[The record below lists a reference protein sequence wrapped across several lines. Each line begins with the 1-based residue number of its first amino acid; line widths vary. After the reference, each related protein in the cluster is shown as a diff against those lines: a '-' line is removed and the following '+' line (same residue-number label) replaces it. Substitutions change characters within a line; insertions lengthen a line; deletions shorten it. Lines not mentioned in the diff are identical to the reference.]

1 MAQIE
6 DHLTQIKDRMATGE
20 REAPERLLKDLIG
33 QMGRLE
39 LSDWR
44 VDIEHMAN
52 QFQKKR
58 RRNILNLM
66 DIKIN
71 GESESTGRGSTSS
84 EAVGPPLATPA
95 TSLPVFSKFD
105 GDFRQALNDLHE
117 RHIFQWSTFYRDCLS
132 DYFERF
138 LKEMKH
144 PSPDDFFKAISEPL
158 AEHAHVAFAKGY
170 DHRIRTRS
178 HGEPPDWIPSPT
190 VHNNDPAIGKS
201 INGLSRFLAL
211 PLDFYSARSS
221 VVSGYHPTVS
231 LRVLVSAAV
240 SGILEGYSRIQ
251 FGGRAGG
258 EILPRFQR
266 QWVPYMAFLTPSH
279 AERVIG
285 SLAPGSLQSGLGL
298 SVLPLLDTLQ
308 KFFQRNNE
316 DYWPVPVAGQY
327 SWPRRRLSISIRSPR
342 SAVSQRLIEVA
353 AFLEGGFVEI
363 EDLKEAAGRQMVLVL
378 APLNPDVRKLVDDQE
393 SLKSIVVPVGQIPAD
408 TEDERNR
415 ARRTAADSAHQF
427 LDKALY
433 VLRSRLEADSPI
445 TYNFAREFP
454 LQEPKKAQFFHVPRT
469 SVRDLLRTFERRNGV
484 RLWCSVRR
492 SGKTTAC
499 LDMETT
505 TGDSTII
512 PQTCGASQDPEATAF
527 YQQMRR
533 AVESRRMVPETFV
546 EDVVAECVQFEVDGG
561 RTVLIIDE
569 YETLFGLMRN
579 AAKDDAATRYNV
591 VQPILDQLVRFSHD
605 NLLVFLGQQPDAHF
619 ILMDQN
625 QLAPYVTQDSF
636 PLFEHMPGTSK
647 GEFSELVGKILAGR
661 IECTAG
667 FLDALFEETA
677 GHPYLTAKV
686 LVEFVEW
693 LMERKQR
700 QLGLQ
705 VREEDFVDFS
715 RMKLDTRAVLQSPEH
730 DFFRHAVADALSEQG
745 YRDNPW
751 LFEAYWVLRLISDED
766 PTGFRL
772 DRSSFQELASRIP
785 VPKGGHLPECSEI
798 LRTAT
803 KANFLSQEEEYVS
816 VRIRTLGRV
825 AAAVRPALA

>member
-52 QFQKKR
+52 QFLKKR
-58 RRNILNLM
+58 RKNILELL
-66 DIKIN
+66 DEKIN
-71 GESESTGRGSTSS
+71 GDSKSTDGEPSS
-84 EAVGPPLATPA
+84 AEAAEPPPATPG
-95 TSLPVFSKFD
+95 TSPSIFSKFG

-117 RHIFQWSTFYRDCLS
+117 RHIFQWSTFYRDCLE
-132 DYFERF
+132 DYFDRF

-144 PSPDDFFKAISEPL
+144 PSSDDFFKAISEPL

-170 DHRIRTRS
+170 DHQIRTRL
-178 HGEPPDWIPSPT
+178 HGEPPDYIPLPAAR
-190 VHNNDPAIGKS
+190 NNDPAIGKS

-221 VVSGYHPTVS
+221 IVSEYQPTLT

-240 SGILEGYSRIQ
+240 RGILEGYSRIH
-251 FGGRAGG
+251 FGEKSGS

-266 QWVPYMAFLTPSH
+266 QWAPYMAFLTPDH
-279 AERVIG
+279 ARRVIG
-285 SLAPGSLQSGLGL
+285 SLAPGPLQDGLDL

-308 KFFQRNNE
+308 KFFERTSE
-316 DYWPVPVAGQY
+316 DYWPLPVAGQY
-327 SWPRRRLSISIRSPR
+327 SWPRRRLRISIRPPR

-378 APLNPDVRKLVDDQE
+378 APLKPDVRKLVDEQD
-393 SLKSIVVPVGQIPAD
+393 SLRSIIVPVGQIPAD
-408 TEDERNR
+408 TEEERNR
-415 ARRTAADSAHQF
+415 DRRTAADAAHRF

-433 VLRSRLEADSPI
+433 DLRSRLEADSPI
-445 TYNFAREFP
+445 TYNFAKEFP
-454 LQEPKKAQFFHVPRT
+454 LEEPNKARFFQVPRT

-512 PQTCGASQDPEATAF
+512 PQTCGTAPDAEATVF
-527 YQQMRR
+527 YQRMRH

-546 EDVVAECVQFEVDGG
+546 KDTIAECTRFEVDGG

-579 AAKDDAATRYNV
+579 AVKDDTAARYNV

-636 PLFEHMPGTSK
+636 PLFEHIPGTST
-647 GEFSELVGKILAGR
+647 GEFSELVGKILSGR
-661 IECTAG
+661 IECTPG

-677 GHPYLTAKV
+677 GHPYLTANV
-686 LVEFVEW
+686 LVEFVWW
-693 LMERKQR
+693 LIEGKRP

-705 VREEDFVDFS
+705 VREEDFMDFS
-715 RMKLDTRAVLQSPEH
+715 KMKLDTKAVLQSPEYV
-730 DFFRHAVADALSEQG
+730 FFRHAAAAALSEQG

-751 LFEAYWVLRLISDED
+751 LFTTYWMLRLISNED
-766 PTGFRL
+766 PIGFRL
-772 DRSSFQELASRIP
+772 DRASFQELVNRIP
-785 VPKGGHLPECSEI
+785 VPMGGHLPECSEI

-803 KANFLSQEEEYVS
+803 KANFLSQEEKYVS
-816 VRIRTLGRV
+816 ARIRTLGRISV
-825 AAAVRPALA
+825 AVRPALV

>member
-1 MAQIE
+1 M
-6 DHLTQIKDRMATGE
+6 
-20 REAPERLLKDLIG
+20 
-33 QMGRLE
+33 
-39 LSDWR
+39 
-44 VDIEHMAN
+44 
-52 QFQKKR
+52 
-58 RRNILNLM
+58 
-66 DIKIN
+66 
-71 GESESTGRGSTSS
+71 
-84 EAVGPPLATPA
+84 
-95 TSLPVFSKFD
+95 SKFE
-105 GDFRQALNDLHE
+105 GDFRQALNELHE
-117 RHIFQWSTFYRDCLS
+117 RHIFQWSTFYRDCLE
-132 DYFERF
+132 DYFERC
-138 LKEMKH
+138 LHEINN
-144 PSPDDFFKAISEPL
+144 PSSDDFFEAISGPL
-158 AEHAHVAFAKGY
+158 ADHTQVAFAKGY
-170 DHRIRTRS
+170 DYQVRMRS
-178 HGEPPDWIPSPT
+178 KGEVPDSISPPAP
-190 VHNNDPAIGKS
+190 HNYDPAIGKS
-201 INGLSRFLAL
+201 VNGLSRFLAL

-221 VVSGYHPTVS
+221 IVSGYRPTLT
-231 LRVLVSAAV
+231 LRILVSAAV

-251 FGGRAGG
+251 FGGRSGG

-279 AERVIG
+279 AKRVID
-285 SLAPGSLQSGLGL
+285 SLAPGPLQDGLNL

-308 KFFQRNNE
+308 RFFERNNE
-316 DYWPVPVAGQY
+316 DYWPLPVAGQY

-363 EDLKEAAGRQMVLVL
+363 EDLKEAAVRQMVLVL
-378 APLNPDVRKLVDDQE
+378 APLKSDVRKIVDDQE
-393 SLKSIVVPVGQIPAD
+393 RLRAIVVPVGQIPAD
-408 TEDERNR
+408 TEEERNR
-415 ARRTAADSAHQF
+415 VRREAADYAHRF
-427 LDKALY
+427 LDKAFY
-433 VLRSRLEADSPI
+433 ALRSRLEADLPI

-512 PQTCGASQDPEATAF
+512 PQTCGASQDAEANVF
-527 YQQMRR
+527 YEQLRR
-533 AVESRRMVPETFV
+533 AVASRRMVPETFV
-546 EDVVAECVQFEVDGG
+546 KDTVAECAQFEVDGG

-579 AAKDDAATRYNV
+579 AAKDDTATRYNV
-591 VQPILDQLVRFSHD
+591 VQPVLDQLVKFSHD

-636 PLFEHMPGTSK
+636 PLFEHVSGTAT
-647 GEFSELVGKILAGR
+647 GEFSELVSKILAGR
-661 IECTAG
+661 VECTAG

-677 GHPYLTAKV
+677 GHPFLTANV

-693 LMERKQR
+693 LIERKRR

-705 VREEDFVDFS
+705 VRGEDFADFS
-715 RMKLDTRAVLQSPEH
+715 TSKLDTKAVLRSREY
-730 DFFRHAVADALSEQG
+730 DFFRYAAAAALSEQG

-751 LFEAYWVLRLISDED
+751 LFMTYWILRLISNED

-772 DRSSFQELASRIP
+772 GRASFQELASRIP

-803 KANFLSQEEEYVS
+803 KANFLSQEEKYVN

-825 AAAVRPALA
+825 AVAAQPALA